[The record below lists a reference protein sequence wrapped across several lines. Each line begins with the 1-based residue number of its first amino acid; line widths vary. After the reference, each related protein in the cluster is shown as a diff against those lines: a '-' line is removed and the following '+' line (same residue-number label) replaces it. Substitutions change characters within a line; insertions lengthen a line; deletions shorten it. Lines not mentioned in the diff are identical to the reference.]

1 MNVFE
6 LKTVETIKLSDS
18 QLWRQ
23 TFHNMKL
30 TFKGASII
38 HTLMGIRIVLQKNSR
53 KETQS
58 QEIQSGQENAR
69 HG

>member
-1 MNVFE
+1 
-6 LKTVETIKLSDS
+6 
-18 QLWRQ
+18 
-23 TFHNMKL
+23 MKL

-38 HTLMGIRIVLQKNSR
+38 HSLMGIRIVLQKNSR